1 MSDRSISQFPDENE
15 DATGCH
21 SVVNK
26 YVFLMF
32 EIEFSKTGCSIS
44 EHLQISMFL
53 YETEIS
59 STFMQ
64 NIVHTGANGQHFSC
78 GVFNLVPPDL

>member
-1 MSDRSISQFPDENE
+1 MIHLQMSDRSISQFPDENE

-53 YETEIS
+53 YETAIS

-64 NIVHTGANGQHFSC
+64 NIVHIFILFPLDFS
-78 GVFNLVPPDL
+78 